1 MGVRMNDATVS
12 VAAPSPPARAEQIIR
27 AGRII
32 AIVRLPQISA
42 TNARNITEVLVEAGV
57 TAMEFTLTTE
67 GALDAISAA
76 REVAG
81 DHAVVGAGTVLS
93 VGQVHEA
100 AAAGAQLI
108 VSPDVNVEVVQ
119 ATLQREML
127 SLPGAFT
134 PTEVCRALEAGA
146 SMVKLFPAGPAGV
159 EYLKA
164 LRGPLP
170 EVAFVPTGGVD
181 VESVA
186 DFIDAGAAA
195 VALGSGLVSSV
206 ESLSGLAVRA
216 RSAVKFAGGAR

>member
-1 MGVRMNDATVS
+1 
-12 VAAPSPPARAEQIIR
+12 
-27 AGRII
+27 
-32 AIVRLPQISA
+32 
-42 TNARNITEVLVEAGV
+42 
-57 TAMEFTLTTE
+57 
-67 GALDAISAA
+67 
-76 REVAG
+76 
-81 DHAVVGAGTVLS
+81 VLS

-170 EVAFVPTGGVD
+170 DVAFVPTGGVD
-181 VESVA
+181 VESVG
-186 DFIDAGAAA
+186 DFIGAGAVA
-195 VALGSGLVSSV
+195 VALGSGLVSSAQD
-206 ESLSGLAVRA
+206 LSGLAARA
-216 RSAVKFAGGAR
+216 RQAVQLAGGAP